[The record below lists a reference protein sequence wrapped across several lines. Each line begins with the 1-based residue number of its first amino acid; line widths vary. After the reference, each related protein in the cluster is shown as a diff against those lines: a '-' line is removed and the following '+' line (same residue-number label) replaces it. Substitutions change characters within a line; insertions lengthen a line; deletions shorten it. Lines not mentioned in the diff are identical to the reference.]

1 MGDREDKEGE
11 MMKKI
16 LLVLMGLCLCLNMKS
31 QVTTYV
37 EMKEMGTL
45 LNLLTDQE
53 IEQTEKIVIKGN
65 SLMKEDF
72 AVLKRMLVK
81 YNLKRVDIENTATYV
96 ITEKAFDNCSSLKD
110 IKLPKFLTTI
120 GYMAFGNCDN
130 LENIVFPSSLE
141 KIDIGAFWFCSS
153 LKSIL
158 LGRRLKSIGGDCFHH
173 CTSLQEIHCQ
183 GEQPSVCAFSS
194 FEGLHETCVLY
205 VPEGCKRK
213 YAFADGWLNFDN
225 IREEHVESAYSLQ
238 VDLQGGTFAW
248 QLYPDYEGVG
258 GAVVQWIYPKEECF
272 IEVEKSETVVFL
284 IAEENTYFSNWR
296 IEAIL
301 LNGEDITSQLT
312 ENMLLY
318 LTINQDSKLEIK
330 MKDLLATSNETIEER
345 SIGICISSD
354 GLCVSNVIPNELIRV
369 YNLSGVLVCSKRA
382 ESDSCEIRLP
392 KNQIYFLQVGTKVFK
407 IKI

>member
-1 MGDREDKEGE
+1 

-72 AVLKRMLVK
+72 AVLKTMLVK
-81 YNLKRVDIENTATYV
+81 HNLKWVDIENTATSI
-96 ITEKAFDNCSSLKD
+96 ITERAFEGCSNLKEIKLPKYLIDTGWYAFYDCSNLTD
-110 IKLPKFLTTI
+110 IKLPFSVKQISNSFR
-120 GYMAFGNCDN
+120 G
-130 LENIVFPSSLE
+130 
-141 KIDIGAFWFCSS
+141 CSS
-153 LKSIL
+153 LVSIT
-158 LGRRLKSIGGDCFHH
+158 LGRRVQSIDVQSFYLCGNLKEVHCMGTIPPDCK
-173 CTSLQEIHCQ
+173 LE
-183 GEQPSVCAFSS
+183 S
-194 FEGLHETCVLY
+194 FEGLYETCVLY

-258 GAVVQWIYPKEECF
+258 GAIVQWIYPKEECF
-272 IEVEKSETVVFL
+272 IEVEKNETVVFH

>member
-1 MGDREDKEGE
+1 
-11 MMKKI
+11 MKKI

-72 AVLKRMLVK
+72 AVLKTMLVK
-81 YNLKRVDIENTATYV
+81 HNLKWVDIENTATSI
-96 ITEKAFDNCSSLKD
+96 ITERAFEGCSNLKEIKLPKYLIDTGWYAFYDCSNLTD
-110 IKLPKFLTTI
+110 IKLPFSVKQISNSFR
-120 GYMAFGNCDN
+120 G
-130 LENIVFPSSLE
+130 
-141 KIDIGAFWFCSS
+141 CSS
-153 LKSIL
+153 LVSIT
-158 LGRRLKSIGGDCFHH
+158 LGRRVQSIGVQSFYLCGNLKEVHCMGTIPPDCK
-173 CTSLQEIHCQ
+173 LE
-183 GEQPSVCAFSS
+183 S